1 MDDSYTIIRRFTPPT
16 CTLEI
21 WGKNS
26 PLSRWTKTTIVKNL
40 QFKLSF
46 DDPRNLDT
54 EPIIVTGD
62 RTKLD
67 KLYNLVLE
75 YTENFLEQSFLTKS
89 LSSIATNHNQTVD
102 STEANL
108 SSQEL
113 VNHQFNFGNFTT
125 NTNHSTIELSATQ
138 LLDLVSALEDYQI
151 EMSAIA
157 DLQIQQTNKSR
168 KIITIGMSVAGLL
181 LAVGLTT
188 VGIKVAN
195 QSKKPEQIASSKESE
210 SPVKTIKPQEDVIPP
225 EAPKAAKKPAVDVKK
240 NDPLASTEKLPPPP
254 AVDAPKPPPDIPD
267 PAKYPPSGN
276 LTIPPLSS
284 LPKQPTNSELTTPT
298 PEAKS
303 QPDNS
308 QVESTITVP
317 NEPTAP
323 TPSEETIKPE
333 AAEKTTELEIASESE
348 KPITKLP
355 TFTENNNSQSLETIE
370 EAEINISSEN
380 TAIDTEIQSESAR
393 ASRFSEDVVGDEPTE
408 NGLDDS
414 DRVSNNLTIN
424 ERDIALDNTRSKPTT
439 DESTVIENQAESKI
453 PQDRQL
459 EEVASYFRQKWQ
471 SPSELKQTL
480 EYRLILDRDG
490 SIKRIIPI
498 GKASEIY
505 LDRTNIPL
513 MGEPFVSPLQNKDSV
528 TIRLLLSPDSEVR
541 TFLE

>member
-1 MDDSYTIIRRFTPPT
+1 MDNSYTIIRRFTPPT

-21 WGKNS
+21 WGKKS
-26 PLSRWTKTTIVKNL
+26 PLSRWAKKTIVKNIR
-40 QFKLSF
+40 FKLSF
-46 DDPRNLDT
+46 DDPRNLDA
-54 EPIIVTGD
+54 EPITITGD
-62 RTKLD
+62 RNKLEQ
-67 KLYNLVLE
+67 LYDTVLS
-75 YTENFLEQSFLTKS
+75 YTEDFLEQSFINRS
-89 LSSIATNHNQTVD
+89 FSSTATNHNQLVS
-102 STEANL
+102 STQPYL

-113 VNHQFNFGNFTT
+113 VNHQLDLGSFTT
-125 NTNHSTIELSATQ
+125 DKSHAPISLSVTQ
-138 LLDLVSALEDYQI
+138 LVDLVSALEDYKT

-157 DLQIQQTNKSR
+157 ELEARQTNKSR
-168 KIITIGMSVAGLL
+168 KTIFIGMSVAGLL

-195 QSKKPEQIASSKESE
+195 QSKQQEQIASFKESE
-210 SPVKTIKPQEDVIPP
+210 SPVTTIKPQEDVIPP
-225 EAPKAAKKPAVDVKK
+225 EAPKVAKKPAVDIKK
-240 NDPLASTEKLPPPP
+240 NDPLSSTDTLPPPP

-298 PEAKS
+298 SEAKS

-317 NEPTAP
+317 DEPSPP

-355 TFTENNNSQSLETIE
+355 TFTENNNSQSLEKIE

-380 TAIDTEIQSESAR
+380 TAIDTEIQSQSAR
-393 ASRFSEDVVGDEPTE
+393 ASRFSEDVVGDDSTE
-408 NGLDDS
+408 NELNQS
-414 DRVSNNLTIN
+414 DRVRDNLEIN
-424 ERDIALDNTRSKPTT
+424 ERNIGLDNTNPKPTT
-439 DESTVIENQAESKI
+439 EESTVIENEPESKI

-471 SPSELKQTL
+471 SPAELKQTL
-480 EYRLILDRDG
+480 EYRLILNRNG

-513 MGEPFVSPLQNKDSV
+513 MGEPFVSPLQDKDSV
-528 TIRLLLSPDSEVR
+528 TIRLLLSPDGEVR